1 MRSYRGIIV
10 SVLTLCI
17 VIGCGSLLTGG
28 GGSDEGEV
36 EAVSNN
42 FSSIPNEFSNANID
56 VPTIPPPDAEPPPIE
71 DSGEETLS
79 FFKAFQIDPQA
90 EDSAGPKFVQAAD
103 VDKDGLLDLVSAWNQ
118 SQPVQLHLQRR
129 DEDDNISFRTITLG
143 GTSPIALVAGVE
155 FGQINDDDGNGVID
169 DDDWLDVVIL
179 SKATGVAGFCPKA
192 EGPVAVSLLEGEI
205 IILFSPGNDVE
216 IPNGDRWTEMILV
229 NVIVQDP
236 WIHNQYPGIDDGDFS
251 TMAATPE
258 LGGFTSLVVAD
269 IDGQNGD
276 DIIVALNPAICDELG
291 QEPPINT
298 VDLWINP
305 GPGDSEI
312 FQMWGPNS
320 SSVPVTIFADAPM
333 VRDLEV
339 MDIDSDGDLDII
351 ATYTNSISQNIRW
364 ARNPLVPH
372 FPGGPSGPDAVS
384 QGGFDFTDVCVGG
397 ANEGG
402 ACDADA
408 DCLGVPGGVCTAGS
422 CVGGTVPGGACTTDD
437 DCPGATN
444 GTCAPG
450 FGRYMANNWELRPIA
465 SLDFGADVMTLGDVD
480 ADGADDVIVRS
491 TAGQIVQWFRRPTFE
506 ALEPEFPPPDPVPDR
521 FNFPWQV
528 YTLTEFSDRV
538 PGGVTAGDI
547 DGDRRLEVL
556 VAAAGAVLW
565 FDESTVLTPFDPWI
579 ENTII
584 QDETGTAN
592 VTTPGSPGGQ
602 QQPPGGSG
610 VGVTQV
616 DISTIINGLLIVD
629 LDGDGFNDVIGT
641 LDRRTGAGLSDDRLV
656 WYRNTLGDR

>member
-10 SVLTLCI
+10 SVVTLSI
-17 VIGCGSLLTGG
+17 VIGCGSLLSSGG
-28 GGSDEGEV
+28 GDDGGEV

-42 FSSIPNEFSNANID
+42 FSSIPNEFSNANVD
-56 VPTIPPPDAEPPPIE
+56 VPTVPPPDAEPPPIE

-90 EDSAGPKFVQAAD
+90 EDSAGPKFVVSAD

-129 DEDDNISFRTITLG
+129 DEDGNISFRTVTLA

-155 FGQINDDDGNGVID
+155 FGQLNDDDGNGVID
-169 DDDWLDVVIL
+169 DDDWLDVVVL
-179 SKATGVAGFCPKA
+179 AKATGTAGFCPKPS
-192 EGPVAVSLLEGEI
+192 GIVAISNLEGEI
-205 IILFSPGNDVE
+205 IVLFSPGNDVE
-216 IPNGDRWTEMILV
+216 IPNGDRWTEMILE
-229 NVIVQDP
+229 NTIIP
-236 WIHNQYPGIDDGDFS
+236 NELIFHNQYPGIDDGDYA
-251 TMAATPE
+251 TMVATPE
-258 LGGFTSLVVAD
+258 RGGFTSLVVAD

-276 DIIVALNPAICDELG
+276 DIIVALNPGSCEELG
-291 QEPPINT
+291 QKVPINT

-305 GPGDSEI
+305 GPADAEIYQAWGIQGDDGSE
-312 FQMWGPNS
+312 PL
-320 SSVPVTIFADAPM
+320 TIFADAPM

-339 MDIDSDGDLDII
+339 MDIDNDGDLDII
-351 ATYTNSISQNIRW
+351 ATYTNAISQNIRW

-372 FPGGPSGPDAVS
+372 GPNMPSGPEAVI
-384 QGGFDFTDVCVGG
+384 GGSSDYFDFCVGG
-397 ANEGG
+397 ANPGVACTDAQTCIG
-402 ACDADA
+402 ASDGLCVNGA
-408 DCLGVPGGVCTAGS
+408 
-422 CVGGTVPGGACTTDD
+422 CVGGIIPGGACTSNDE
-437 DCPGATN
+437 CPGTAD
-444 GTCAPG
+444 GECFPG
-450 FGRYMANNWELRPIA
+450 VGRFMASNWELRPIA
-465 SLDFGADVMTLGDVD
+465 TIDTGADVMALGDVD
-480 ADGADDVIVRS
+480 ADGADDIIVRS

-538 PGGVTAGDI
+538 PGGLTVGDI
-547 DGDRRLEVL
+547 DGDRRIEIIL
-556 VAAAGAVLW
+556 AAAGAVLW

-579 ENTII
+579 EATII
-584 QDETGTAN
+584 QDETGQ
-592 VTTPGSPGGQ
+592 PGVSTPGGQ
-602 QQPPGGSG
+602 QQPGGSG

-616 DISTIINGLLIVD
+616 DTNTIINGLLVVD

-641 LDRRTGAGLSDDRLV
+641 LDRRSGAGLSDDRLV